1 MKTWIKNYSKSTK
14 KITISNIKNYLL
26 AKYRQFTVTDKE
38 VAEWREQQVRK
49 KSPECLEQG
58 YCKICYCEFEDGLLY
73 ESKACEGGCY
83 PNWEKSKKLTN
94 AV

>member
-1 MKTWIKNYSKSTK
+1 MRTWIRNYRKSARKLTLGNILNFFIA
-14 KITISNIKNYLL
+14 KIRKRDTE
-26 AKYRQFTVTDKE
+26 TDKI
-38 VAEWREQQVRK
+38 AEWREEQVRL

-73 ESKACEGGCY
+73 QEKACEGGCY
-83 PNWEKSKKLTN
+83 PNWEESKKLVN